1 MVQLFPFLAR
11 LKLPQLSIVFW
22 LACLLLAV
30 GWISQTIEVS
40 HDLAAFL
47 PERDRPIE
55 NLLMTKANHGA
66 VSRTILIG
74 FEGGRFEQR
83 LSASRDAADSLRRL
97 KGIEKVTNGANSL
110 DLAAFE
116 PLFLYRYLLGE
127 PGAMDVQSLRNAFET
142 RLKELRSP
150 LGSTVKQKLGSDP
163 TASFRALLLDWSEAH
178 AAPEREDGVW
188 VTSDRER
195 ALLLAIVSET
205 EGDLQKD
212 ETVILS
218 IRETLDDLAIKHGVE
233 LLLAGRPMLIA
244 EARGSIRSSLIFGS
258 MAAGILVILLL
269 LWIYR
274 SLGVLILGILPLT
287 SGILAGLCAVLTL
300 FGPVH
305 GIALAFGMTLLGIA
319 IDYPLHL
326 FSHGQK
332 QEKLKGTARQ
342 LQRPIFLSAL
352 TTAIMF
358 AIFGAGSAPGL
369 GQLACFT
376 SVGILTA
383 ALTVRYV
390 VPNLADFL
398 GIRPSPRL
406 FALLPASSPRILSWV
421 ILVAAIGASGLLIS
435 RYDRLF
441 ESDIGVLNPLPE
453 TAKQLDHKLRSDLG
467 ASDLRHL
474 LLISG
479 NNAELILQTAERL
492 TPALENA
499 RKAGEIKGFDTPSRY
514 LPSHALQVD
523 RQSRLPKAAELETI
537 INEAGR
543 GFPFKPG
550 LFAAFR
556 EDTERSRTSTVL
568 NVEEGLKLFAETPLG
583 AKLDQLL
590 LKTDQHWHGFLPISG
605 MVEMR
610 TLQTLADNY
619 TNVDLI
625 DLKSFSE
632 GLLED
637 FREEAVLLLIAGF
650 GVVLLLLLAF
660 RYPPLGIARILLVLI
675 VSMILTTAALSLMG
689 ERLTLL
695 HILSG
700 LLVVGLGLDYTIFF
714 TWPDADKEQRRRT
727 RHALLICVLSTVL
740 VFGLLVFSSIDL
752 LRAIG
757 LTVALG
763 ACTTFA
769 VAYAILSRRYEKV

>member
-1 MVQLFPFLAR
+1 MR
-11 LKLPQLSIVFW
+11 RSQLSIGLW
-22 LACLLLAV
+22 LACLLAAV

-66 VSRTILIG
+66 VSRTVLIG
-74 FEGGRFEQR
+74 FEGGKLEQR

-97 KGIEKVTNGANSL
+97 TGIEKVANGANSL

-116 PLFLYRYLLGE
+116 PLFLHRYLLGE
-127 PGAMDVQSLRNAFET
+127 LEPIDVRLLRDAFKT

-163 TASFRALLLDWSEAH
+163 TASFRTLLLDWNETH
-178 AAPEREDGVW
+178 AAPEREDGFW
-188 VTSDRER
+188 VTSNRER
-195 ALLLAIVSET
+195 ALLLAIISET
-205 EGDLQKD
+205 EGDLEKD

-218 IRETLDDLAIKHGVE
+218 IRETLDDLATKHGVE

-244 EARGSIRSSLIFGS
+244 EARESVRSSLIFGS
-258 MAAGILVILLL
+258 MAAGTLVVLLL

-274 SLGVLILGILPLT
+274 SLGVLMLGILPLM

-332 QEKLKGTARQ
+332 HENLKATARH

-352 TTAIMF
+352 TTAVMF
-358 AIFGAGSAPGL
+358 AIFGTGSAPGL

-376 SVGILTA
+376 SIGILTA
-383 ALTVRYV
+383 ALTLRYV
-390 VPNLADFL
+390 VPNLADLL
-398 GIRPSPRL
+398 GIKPSPRL
-406 FALLPASSPRILSWV
+406 FELLPVSSPRILSWV
-421 ILVAAIGASGLLIS
+421 ILVAAIGSTGLLIS

-453 TAKQLDHKLRSDLG
+453 TAKQLDRKLRNDLG

-479 NNAELILQTAERL
+479 DDAEHVLQTAEAL
-492 TPALENA
+492 TPALEAA
-499 RKAGEIKGFDTPSRY
+499 RKAGEIKGFDTPSHY
-514 LPSHALQVD
+514 LPSQALQVD

-537 INEAGR
+537 TNEAGA

-550 LFAAFR
+550 LFVAFM
-556 EDTERSRTSTVL
+556 EATERSRTGAVL
-568 NVEEGLKLFAETPLG
+568 DAEEGLNLFAETPLG

-605 MVEMR
+605 VVEIR
-610 TLQTLADNY
+610 VLQALADNQA
-619 TNVDLI
+619 NVDLI

-632 GLLED
+632 GLLKD
-637 FREEAVLLLIAGF
+637 FREEAIFLLSAGF
-650 GVVLLLLLAF
+650 GAVLLLLLAF
-660 RYPPLGIARILLVLI
+660 RYPLLGIAKILLVLI
-675 VSMILTTAALSLMG
+675 VSMVLTTAALSLMG
-689 ERLTLL
+689 EGLTLL

-700 LLVVGLGLDYTIFF
+700 LLVVGLGFDYTIFF

-740 VFGLLVFSSIDL
+740 VFGLLAFSSIDL

-769 VAYAILSRRYEKV
+769 VAYAILSRRYEEV